1 MTNPEST
8 AIDPVAAMGTDHT
21 EAPAHPLHKVLSFV
35 RRSGRLDDRL
45 QRAWDN
51 YAGTYLLDI
60 AAGNLLDVREGVTL
74 DRAFVESAWGN
85 DNPLIVEIGTG
96 QGENVVAAAA
106 AHPETNFLALEV
118 YDPGVAHTL
127 LLAGKQGLTNIRVA
141 QVNAPELFKVTAAG
155 TVAEV
160 WTFFPDPWP
169 KKKHHKRRIVQKAMA
184 GDIHRA
190 LVTDGVWR
198 IATDIEDYALHV
210 HEVMDGLDGWK
221 NLGSVTVSL
230 PLEHVGKGNADMAA
244 QLRPRLDALKCSG
257 VLLDF
262 QRPGYE
268 EAELLAGRLSEALP
282 CPVGVSALYGRGL
295 TCPVFLPPVPPD
307 VNLADY
313 LAPWQG
319 REIWLELALD
329 GETITLT
336 PSGAITASLPPAAQ
350 LLGGHR
356 DEKLHCHYQ
365 IHTDADSA
373 RFTLFR
379 TPEDLDTLLTEGEA
393 LGVTRA
399 VGLYQELHG
408 ILPFLTDP
416 E

>member
-210 HEVMDGLDGWK
+210 HEVMDAIATSPLVMSK
-221 NLGSVTVSL
+221 SPRKSVETATGSCTVLS
-230 PLEHVGKGNADMAA
+230 VSYAGK
-244 QLRPRLDALKCSG
+244 
-257 VLLDF
+257 
-262 QRPGYE
+262 
-268 EAELLAGRLSEALP
+268 
-282 CPVGVSALYGRGL
+282 VS
-295 TCPVFLPPVPPD
+295 TNF
-307 VNLADY
+307 
-313 LAPWQG
+313 
-319 REIWLELALD
+319 ALD
-329 GETITLT
+329 SDSLMRSCGRFG
-336 PSGAITASLPPAAQ
+336 PAIDGTTVPRSSSRYSEYC
-350 LLGGHR
+350 GS
-356 DEKLHCHYQ
+356 
-365 IHTDADSA
+365 T
-373 RFTLFR
+373 
-379 TPEDLDTLLTEGEA
+379 
-393 LGVTRA
+393 
-399 VGLYQELHG
+399 
-408 ILPFLTDP
+408 
-416 E
+416 

>member
-141 QVNAPELFKVTAAG
+141 QVNAPDLFKVTAARQRG
-155 TVAEV
+155 RGMDLLPRPLAQEEA
-160 WTFFPDPWP
+160 PQAP
-169 KKKHHKRRIVQKAMA
+169 
-184 GDIHRA
+184 HRA
-190 LVTDGVWR
+190 EGHGRATFIARWSQTASGVSPPTSRTMPW
-198 IATDIEDYALHV
+198 HV

-221 NLGSVTVSL
+221 NL
-230 PLEHVGKGNADMAA
+230 AA
-244 QLRPRLDALKCSG
+244 
-257 VLLDF
+257 
-262 QRPGYE
+262 
-268 EAELLAGRLSEALP
+268 
-282 CPVGVSALYGRGL
+282 
-295 TCPVFLPPVPPD
+295 
-307 VNLADY
+307 
-313 LAPWQG
+313 
-319 REIWLELALD
+319 
-329 GETITLT
+329 
-336 PSGAITASLPPAAQ
+336 
-350 LLGGHR
+350 
-356 DEKLHCHYQ
+356 
-365 IHTDADSA
+365 
-373 RFTLFR
+373 
-379 TPEDLDTLLTEGEA
+379 
-393 LGVTRA
+393 
-399 VGLYQELHG
+399 
-408 ILPFLTDP
+408 
-416 E
+416 

>member
-1 MTNPEST
+1 MNEQRCGAQGKSEEYMTNPEST

-127 LLAGKQGLTNIRVA
+127 L
-141 QVNAPELFKVTAAG
+141 
-155 TVAEV
+155 
-160 WTFFPDPWP
+160 PDHWP

-190 LVTDGVWR
+190 LATDGVWR

-244 QLRPRLDALKCSG
+244 DMPHADFTESERFEGR
-257 VLLDF
+257 VLTNFEKKGL
-262 QRPGYE
+262 
-268 EAELLAGRLSEALP
+268 AAGRVIHDFTYQA
-282 CPVGVSALYGRGL
+282 V
-295 TCPVFLPPVPPD
+295 
-307 VNLADY
+307 
-313 LAPWQG
+313 
-319 REIWLELALD
+319 
-329 GETITLT
+329 TLN
-336 PSGAITASLPPAAQ
+336 
-350 LLGGHR
+350 
-356 DEKLHCHYQ
+356 
-365 IHTDADSA
+365 
-373 RFTLFR
+373 
-379 TPEDLDTLLTEGEA
+379 
-393 LGVTRA
+393 
-399 VGLYQELHG
+399 
-408 ILPFLTDP
+408 
-416 E
+416 

>member
-85 DNPLIVEIGTG
+85 DNPL
-96 QGENVVAAAA
+96 
-106 AHPETNFLALEV
+106 
-118 YDPGVAHTL
+118 
-127 LLAGKQGLTNIRVA
+127 NIRVA

-190 LVTDGVWR
+190 LATDGVWR

-244 QLRPRLDALKCSG
+244 DMPHADFTESERFEGR
-257 VLLDF
+257 VLTNFEKKGL
-262 QRPGYE
+262 
-268 EAELLAGRLSEALP
+268 AAGRVIHDFTYQA
-282 CPVGVSALYGRGL
+282 V
-295 TCPVFLPPVPPD
+295 
-307 VNLADY
+307 
-313 LAPWQG
+313 
-319 REIWLELALD
+319 
-329 GETITLT
+329 TLN
-336 PSGAITASLPPAAQ
+336 
-350 LLGGHR
+350 
-356 DEKLHCHYQ
+356 
-365 IHTDADSA
+365 
-373 RFTLFR
+373 
-379 TPEDLDTLLTEGEA
+379 
-393 LGVTRA
+393 
-399 VGLYQELHG
+399 
-408 ILPFLTDP
+408 
-416 E
+416 